1 MRRKPIEL
9 AAVATAAVPGLTPTA
24 VSSAP
29 DDPADFDAAL
39 LLDSEGKRW
48 RVRSPRH
55 AEASARLET
64 EFLVLRAFAPGIR
77 AELPFLMPT
86 VAGTVRQG
94 QLSTFVY
101 SHLAG
106 ATRSLDDLSSGS
118 PALAREIGAALA
130 AIHDLPRSIV
140 SNADLPSYTPNE
152 FRQRRLNELDQ
163 AATTGKIPPLLLRR
177 WEHAMEDVSLWRFN
191 PCVVHGDL
199 HEDNLL
205 VDGDRVTA
213 VTGWTD
219 LRIGDPADDMAWL
232 VASNEQDFVNAVLD
246 HYTTSRRDV
255 PDVHLLRRA
264 ALSAEFALAQ
274 YLVKG
279 MAAGNEDMIDE
290 AESMLA
296 ALADDVAE
304 HGGQPISVEPLPR
317 PVGTPESGA
326 EEASSG
332 TNAPTTASA
341 ASVASG
347 APGAPGTPASG
358 TAPAVSKVTLLP
370 MEPVP
375 GAAQAAPAAPE
386 ISAVP
391 AVHVTPIPREA
402 EDDAPTAAAEPAADT
417 NPAAAAGADAAADAD
432 AVAVSG
438 GKADEDSRSTTG
450 TSDAEKQSDG
460 GQTASPNNTDGGD
473 AAAPD
478 GAAHN
483 DSVHNGT
490 KTGDASTANAPESV
504 VTQADAPDSDA
515 AGPDAGVAGEDD
527 TDAAVPAPGDTST
540 QSIAVVQPDSA
551 GEPAPGDNTST
562 AAITVVDATSR

>member
-1 MRRKPIEL
+1 M
-9 AAVATAAVPGLTPTA
+9 ATAAVPGLTPTA

-29 DDPADFDAAL
+29 DDPADFDSAL

-64 EFLVLRAFAPGIR
+64 EFLVLRAFVPGIR

-94 QLSTFVY
+94 PLSTFVY

-106 ATRSLDDLSSGS
+106 STRSVEELSAGS
-118 PALAREIGAALA
+118 AALARELGAALA
-130 AIHDLPRSIV
+130 AVHDLPHSLV

-177 WEHAMEDVSLWRFN
+177 WEHALEDVSLWRFN

-232 VASNEQDFVNAVLD
+232 VASNDQDFVDAVLE
-246 HYTTSRRDV
+246 HYTSSRRDV
-255 PDVHLLRRA
+255 PDAHLLRRA

-279 MAAGNEDMIDE
+279 VAAGNQDMIHE

-296 ALADDVAE
+296 VLAGDVAE
-304 HGGQPISVEPLPR
+304 HGGQPISVEPLPQPAPPAPDSVSGVDAVSVGTVSAGRAR
-317 PVGTPESGA
+317 PSVQVTPIPPDADTHSDTATATDTGADGGAEDRAKNSAENSARVSAVSVSAIPSDGTPES
-326 EEASSG
+326 
-332 TNAPTTASA
+332 TAGFA
-341 ASVASG
+341 AG
-347 APGAPGTPASG
+347 
-358 TAPAVSKVTLLP
+358 
-370 MEPVP
+370 
-375 GAAQAAPAAPE
+375 
-386 ISAVP
+386 
-391 AVHVTPIPREA
+391 
-402 EDDAPTAAAEPAADT
+402 
-417 NPAAAAGADAAADAD
+417 AAAG
-432 AVAVSG
+432 
-438 GKADEDSRSTTG
+438 
-450 TSDAEKQSDG
+450 TSDE
-460 GQTASPNNTDGGD
+460 
-473 AAAPD
+473 
-478 GAAHN
+478 
-483 DSVHNGT
+483 
-490 KTGDASTANAPESV
+490 
-504 VTQADAPDSDA
+504 
-515 AGPDAGVAGEDD
+515 
-527 TDAAVPAPGDTST
+527 DTST
-540 QSIAVVQPDSA
+540 QSIAAITAD
-551 GEPAPGDNTST
+551 DTST
-562 AAITVVDATSR
+562 TAITVVEAKSH

>member
-118 PALAREIGAALA
+118 PGVAREIGAALA

-246 HYTTSRRDV
+246 HYTSSRRDV
-255 PDVHLLRRA
+255 PDAHLLRRA

-279 MAAGNEDMIDE
+279 LAAGNQDMIDE

-304 HGGQPISVEPLPR
+304 HGGQPISVEPLPQ
-317 PVGTPESGA
+317 PVAAPEPGTDQAGSE
-326 EEASSG
+326 
-332 TNAPTTASA
+332 APTA
-341 ASVASG
+341 APATPA
-347 APGAPGTPASG
+347 APGAPIGGTP
-358 TAPAVSKVTLLP
+358 PAVSKVTLLP

-375 GAAQAAPAAPE
+375 DTVPAAASPG
-386 ISAVP
+386 ISAMP

-402 EDDAPTAAAEPAADT
+402 GADAPTADAPESGAPEVVGQPI
-417 NPAAAAGADAAADAD
+417 AGADADEPGGAVADAQPASGSSVDIPGPEAADASD
-432 AVAVSG
+432 GSKSAATQHDGPQAGVQDSG
-438 GKADEDSRSTTG
+438 AGHAEDSEAKDSAAG
-450 TSDAEKQSDG
+450 DIDAE
-460 GQTASPNNTDGGD
+460 
-473 AAAPD
+473 
-478 GAAHN
+478 
-483 DSVHNGT
+483 
-490 KTGDASTANAPESV
+490 
-504 VTQADAPDSDA
+504 
-515 AGPDAGVAGEDD
+515 
-527 TDAAVPAPGDTST
+527 AAVPAAD
-540 QSIAVVQPDSA
+540 D
-551 GEPAPGDNTST
+551 TST
-562 AAITVVDATSR
+562 AAITVVDTTSR

>member
-1 MRRKPIEL
+1 VVYRRLGLRSIYRGTVRRKPIEL

-29 DDPADFDAAL
+29 DDPADFDSAL

-64 EFLVLRAFAPGIR
+64 EFLVLRAFVPGIR

-106 ATRSLDDLSSGS
+106 ATRSVEELSSGS
-118 PALAREIGAALA
+118 AGLAREIGAALA
-130 AIHDLPRSIV
+130 AIHDLPRSLV

-232 VASNEQDFVNAVLD
+232 VASNEQAFVDAVLE
-246 HYTTSRRDV
+246 HYTDSRRDA
-255 PDVHLLRRA
+255 PDAHLLRRA

-279 MAAGNEDMIDE
+279 LAAGNQDMILE
-290 AESMLA
+290 AESMLTV
-296 ALADDVAE
+296 LAEDVAE
-304 HGGQPISVEPLPR
+304 YGGQPISVEPLPQ
-317 PVGTPESGA
+317 PVAAPGPAGA
-326 EEASSG
+326 QDPG
-332 TNAPTTASA
+332 
-341 ASVASG
+341 G
-347 APGAPGTPASG
+347 APVQAV
-358 TAPAVSKVTLLP
+358 PAVSKVTLLP
-370 MEPVP
+370 PDPVSGP
-375 GAAQAAPAAPE
+375 GAAAAAGAVPAGAVPAG
-386 ISAVP
+386 AVP
-391 AVHVTPIPREA
+391 AVHVTPIPPDAVNEAGHDGVEDDGGPQNVSSGDGAADNAAGDAPETA
-402 EDDAPTAAAEPAADT
+402 EDAEAAAEE
-417 NPAAAAGADAAADAD
+417 AAAEAG
-432 AVAVSG
+432 
-438 GKADEDSRSTTG
+438 
-450 TSDAEKQSDG
+450 
-460 GQTASPNNTDGGD
+460 
-473 AAAPD
+473 
-478 GAAHN
+478 
-483 DSVHNGT
+483 GT
-490 KTGDASTANAPESV
+490 KP
-504 VTQADAPDSDA
+504 
-515 AGPDAGVAGEDD
+515 
-527 TDAAVPAPGDTST
+527 AAVPAADEDST
-540 QSIAVVQPDSA
+540 QSIAVVQA
-551 GEPAPGDNTST
+551 NPGDDIST
-562 AAITVVDATSR
+562 TTITVVEAKSP